1 MRRKIREKVTGK
13 LLSLD
18 RALEPSL
25 PACYG
30 CWTSPSRI
38 LSGNVWIR
46 HSADNKHSTVSNACS
61 SGKVRFNHLVLFE
74 DLHWID
80 EETQALL
87 DNLVEGLPTARLLL
101 LVNYRPEYQHH
112 WGGKTYYRQLRID
125 PLAPESIDEL
135 LEILV
140 GSEAELA
147 PSNNY

>member
-1 MRRKIREKVTGK
+1 M
-13 LLSLD
+13 
-18 RALEPSL
+18 
-25 PACYG
+25 
-30 CWTSPSRI
+30 
-38 LSGNVWIR
+38 
-46 HSADNKHSTVSNACS
+46 
-61 SGKVRFNHLVLFE
+61 FE

-140 GSEAELA
+140 GREAELA
-147 PSNNY
+147 PSNDY